1 MDVQEEMNTSQRL
14 LTKSIE
20 IVNLTAEAS
29 EKKFKVCLNLIWLIL
44 INFNC
49 ILFYLTSLTY
59 LFISSFCQLIYTL

>member
-59 LFISSFCQLIYTL
+59 LFISSFCQLTYTL

>member
-49 ILFYLTSLTY
+49 ILFYLTSFIY
-59 LFISSFCQLIYTL
+59 LFHLSVNLSTLCN